1 MLAAMLQHFLCYCM
15 GEYCIL
21 FAAKG
26 VVVQCIY
33 IVYIIY
39 ILLGNN
45 LPTSHV
51 IRCLLPSLTGVTLAD
66 STGQYK
72 AMCLL
77 SMV

>member
-1 MLAAMLQHFLCYCM
+1 MLAAMLQHFLC
-15 GEYCIL
+15 YCIL

-33 IVYIIY
+33 IVYM
-39 ILLGNN
+39 GNN
-45 LPTSHV
+45 LPTSHE